1 MDHIK
6 RNYEIIEKSM
16 IKQMERSFE
25 VGKKLIDSELDAGLF
40 NFLVKPAVKM
50 FYDYW
55 TNSDAREGTLQQI
68 KTTLDCGKDLV
79 MNGVSEDAYN
89 KKIEEHFPAYLEG
102 YQTFRQ
108 CKKNHRNFE
117 KLKKITKDCFVT
129 QVEETVMFLGVE
141 DENIECYD
149 DLVRAVFKNKENA
162 RKSLMRQLDYNEAGI
177 KIVEKDP
184 SILKIITGKSIIIK
198 ALRKGFDITKKE
210 LLKGLDE
217 TF

>member
-102 YQTFRQ
+102 DQTFRQ

-210 LLKGLDE
+210 LLQGLDE